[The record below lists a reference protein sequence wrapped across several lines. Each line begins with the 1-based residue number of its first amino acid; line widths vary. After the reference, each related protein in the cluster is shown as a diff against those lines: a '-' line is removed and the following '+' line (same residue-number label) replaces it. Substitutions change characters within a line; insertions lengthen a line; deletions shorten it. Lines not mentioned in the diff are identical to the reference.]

1 MKTTTLVS
9 LLGFAED
16 GSSTRSERVLPTK
29 HGIGIVAFRAALIT
43 LATVADV
50 VAILQNQMRWR
61 HILYSV
67 RFNDALCGMLGERCH
82 RRWLLEVLLLLLLHL
97 LLFTSFHYQFF
108 EVKLTILGRRSRAL
122 ELRKVILSRLCTSGY
137 DWSWNCE
144 MRKWGCRLRETG
156 WCYEA

>member
-16 GSSTRSERVLPTK
+16 RSSTRSERVLPTK

-43 LATVADV
+43 LATVVDV
-50 VAILQNQMRWR
+50 VAILQNQMRGW

-67 RFNDALCGMLGERCH
+67 RFDDALCGMLGERGH
-82 RRWLLEVLLLLLLHL
+82 RQWLLEVLLLLLHL

-108 EVKLTILGRRSRAL
+108 EVELTILGRRSRTL
-122 ELRKVILSRLCTSGY
+122 ELRKVILSRLCTSRY
-137 DWSWNCE
+137 DWSWN
-144 MRKWGCRLRETG
+144 
-156 WCYEA
+156 